1 MSTRAAIAL
10 GVAVLAACSAGKKD
24 EPIEMTSAR
33 GRVLELAAPE
43 PPADYDPF
51 ALARKALGHASNEEP
66 STPPQCYAKTD
77 GAANT
82 CASCHT
88 RSAAPNFADDWELQQ
103 NYSFTEYA
111 KTNRWKNMFRERGDL
126 VAGFT
131 DAAILAH
138 VRQDNY
144 APLRAWLAA
153 HPDAPGYAPDVD
165 LGRGFADD
173 GFAKDG
179 SGWRTVRYK
188 PFVGSF
194 WATNGST
201 DDVFVR
207 LPLEFRTAANQEV
220 SPAIYRANLA
230 ILEAAIAADPAKP
243 VAELV
248 REVEPID
255 EVAAGLDLDGD
266 GALGTATR
274 IVGLPARFAGA
285 AAGIA
290 VSRGLYPAGTELLH
304 TVRYLDPDRPGFMAT
319 RMKELR
325 YAKKTG
331 FLVEKDIA
339 RAYMAAE
346 EPNAVPYTGDA
357 LVGLTNGFS
366 WQLHGYIEDANGW
379 LRKQTDEEHGY
390 CMGCH
395 GNVGITVDQTFA
407 FARKVP
413 GAAGW
418 RLQDP
423 SGIPDVPQV
432 GHTSGEYAEYL
443 ARVGGGD
450 DLRANEEVAAK
461 FLDGGALADERVA
474 AMLGTDIAGLVT
486 PSAQRAIALDRAYLA
501 TVIEQSYVWGR
512 DARASPAKNVVDK
525 IGNRRTTG
533 LGEADR
539 VFRDVRL
546 QLDWSRTSG
555 PTGAA
560 LRQREGATRVATV
573 NVGR

>member
-1 MSTRAAIAL
+1 MLSRRARSPCDYFARAAHGPGARER
-10 GVAVLAACSAGKKD
+10 GAVDAAQCY
-24 EPIEMTSAR
+24 T
-33 GRVLELAAPE
+33 
-43 PPADYDPF
+43 
-51 ALARKALGHASNEEP
+51 KAEGASN
-66 STPPQCYAKTD
+66 A
-77 GAANT
+77 

-103 NYSFTEYA
+103 NYSFTAYA
-111 KTNRWKNMFRERGDL
+111 RTNRWKNQFRERSDK
-126 VAGFT
+126 VAAFS
-131 DAAILAH
+131 DADARH
-138 VRQDNY
+138 VRKDNY
-144 APLRAWLAA
+144 APLVAWLAQ
-153 HPDAPGYAPDVD
+153 HLDARRAITPMSIS
-165 LGRGFADD
+165 RSGFDAD
-173 GFAKDG
+173 GFAADG
-179 SGWRTVRYK
+179 SQWRTLRYK

-201 DDVFVR
+201 DDVCV
-207 LPLEFRTAANQEV
+207 LPEAFRTAANQEV
-220 SPAIYRANLA
+220 SPYRTNLA